1 MATLMKSRFLP
12 TVENDPM
19 SLNNGENGAALPPH
33 FPPLIKLCSHFDR
46 NVVER
51 EIFFASFDSIS
62 CVLINPIT
70 TKWREKSILFRS
82 IPFLVHANIRTKRSE
97 VRNLFPFKQ
106 FLFSHFCLKIRK
118 QNIENR
124 KFYNLMKK
132 HLP

>member
-1 MATLMKSRFLP
+1 MKSRFLP
-12 TVENDPM
+12 TVENDTKT
-19 SLNNGENGAALPPH
+19 LGIRGGNGGKATISSPIL
-33 FPPLIKLCSHFDR
+33 FSFCCHFDR